1 MLVKVVIDD
10 IGGDAEMVDG
20 PHDLGGNR
28 RPPSVV
34 TIILRFVLIGLKKG
48 K

>member
-20 PHDLGGNR
+20 RVTLAEIVG
-28 RPPSVV
+28 RPRS
-34 TIILRFVLIGLKKG
+34 
-48 K
+48 